1 MRFGDA
7 ATGVIRRRMRTILV
21 SSPLLLIAAAAFAQ
35 DYGELISEDYLRSQF
50 AFGAS
55 DTLKY
60 AECKKKSYWSCN
72 YVWGVPSEKDAAA
85 SKYGIAP
92 KGKKLLLTYAQ
103 GKSAKDF
110 ERATS
115 RYSDAESVT
124 GLGKQAVWSDRRKQL
139 TLVTETHLIVHVNT
153 AKTGA
158 ADLKAK
164 AVTIAGHV
172 LKGLP

>member
-7 ATGVIRRRMRTILV
+7 ATEVIRRRLGTILI
-21 SSPLLLIAAAAFAQ
+21 SSSILLLAAAAFAQ
-35 DYGELISEDYLRSQF
+35 DYANLISEDYLRSQF
-50 AFGAS
+50 AFGAG

-60 AECKKKSYWSCN
+60 AECKKNSYLSCN
-72 YVWGVPSEKDAAA
+72 YVWGVPSEKDATAA
-85 SKYGIAP
+85 KYGIAP

-103 GKSAKDF
+103 GKSPKDF

-124 GLGKQAVWSDRRKQL
+124 GLGKQAVWSDKRKQL

-158 ADLKAK
+158 ADPKAK

-172 LKGLP
+172 LKGLR